1 MNHKPARLIKN
12 HKTATALVILAAVA
26 AVLVTSTAAV
36 GTGHTAF
43 ADNGNN
49 TKGFKNDGIS
59 LPTNTKQ
66 NQECQTAGGVSP
78 ITGVE
83 KAGSCT
89 TVSTNTVI
97 QTGGVIGENK
107 K

>member
-66 NQECQTAGGVSP
+66 NQECQTAGGTSP
-78 ITGVE
+78 IT
-83 KAGSCT
+83 ASCT
-89 TVSTNTVI
+89 AVSTNTI
-97 QTGGVIGENK
+97 SQLGGLLREVPK
-107 K
+107 